1 MKCSD
6 KVLADMLRALCRMVH
21 CCFETS
27 PPVVRFRLAIGSIA
41 VQFMG
46 DFQMQLPDDKTVS
59 ATVSFVD
66 AKGNPAKVD
75 GVPVWAVDN
84 TDVVVVT
91 AADDGMSATFTP
103 ATTLGTAQVSVSA
116 DADLGAGVTQI
127 VGLGTIEV
135 IAGQAVAAQI
145 NFGEPT

>member
-1 MKCSD
+1 
-6 KVLADMLRALCRMVH
+6 
-21 CCFETS
+21 
-27 PPVVRFRLAIGSIA
+27 VVRFRLAIGSIA